1 MDVALFSTAATS
13 SSARDDTPFAAE
25 VLSRLP
31 LADSVWQLLHYAMED
46 SWLDNLWAR
55 KRGSCYE
62 KQLKFRTLAHL
73 ITDALIEHQGSGH
86 QAFERARE
94 QGTLPVS
101 ITSSYDKLGN
111 LPLPLSEALLAEG
124 TQRLHAVLPE
134 VLAVD
139 PLPDGWAQ
147 FEVFGADGKAIKH
160 VHRLLKPLRGLQA
173 GILGARASVG
183 LNLRTG
189 LAVAM
194 VGHLDGEAGEAALT
208 VDLLPKL
215 AELAGKRLW
224 LVVLDRLY
232 CNLSFPQKVL
242 KAGGHFL
249 IRYCSNTT
257 FVPDASRPAQES
269 RDADGRRI
277 VQEWGWLGKVA
288 REDRVEVRRITK
300 HLADG
305 KELGVITDLLDEATY
320 PAEAML
326 ATYHS
331 RWGLETVFQQITEV
345 FSLKHLIGT
354 QPKAVLFQLSFC
366 LLLYNALQVVRTH
379 LASHQECKATAI
391 SNEKLFDDV
400 ERQMTAVSELVEVK
414 TLLELLGAVPTAT
427 EVRAYLRDRL
437 RGAWSDRWWKAPS
450 SGRGG
455 HQKVKKRVLGNH
467 TSTYRVLQQAHE
479 QKTGPPIAVG
489 RP

>member
-1 MDVALFSTAATS
+1 MEVALFSAAIGS

-31 LADSVWQLLHYAMED
+31 LADSVWRLLHYAMED
-46 SWLDNLWAR
+46 SWLDDLWAR
-55 KRGSCYE
+55 NRGPCYE

-73 ITDALIEHQGSGH
+73 ITDALIEHEGSGH
-86 QAFERARE
+86 QAFTRAQE

-101 ITSSYDKLGN
+101 ITASYDKLAN
-111 LPLPLSEALLAEG
+111 LPLSLSEALLAEG
-124 TQRLHAVLPE
+124 TQRLNAVLPE

-139 PLPDGWAQ
+139 PLPDCWAK

-160 VHRLLKPLRGLQA
+160 VHRRLKPLRGLQA

-208 VDLLPKL
+208 EGLLRKF
-215 AELAGKRLW
+215 AELAGGKLW

-232 CNLSFPQKVL
+232 CNLSFPREVL

-257 FVPDASRPAQES
+257 FVPDESRPAQEV

-288 REDRVEVRRITK
+288 KADRVYVRRITK
-300 HLADG
+300 HLPDD
-305 KELGVITDLLDEATY
+305 KELGVITDLLDETTY

-326 ATYHS
+326 GTYRS
-331 RWGLETVFQQITEV
+331 RWGLETVFQQITDV

-366 LLLYNALQVVRTH
+366 LLLYNALQVVRAH
-379 LASHQECKATAI
+379 LAWHQGCEATAI
-391 SNEKLFDDV
+391 SNEKLFGDV
-400 ERQMTAVSELVEVK
+400 ERQMVAVSELVEVK
-414 TLLELLGAVPTAT
+414 TLLALLGAVPSAR
-427 EVRAYLRDRL
+427 EVGADLRDRL

-467 TSTYRVLQQAHE
+467 TSTYRVLQQARE
-479 QKTGPPIAVG
+479 QKTGPPTAVG